1 MYRRQFCFANHG
13 DLHASSCPHQ
23 ALTVGV
29 ANAAE
34 TDPDQLSAGTNFF
47 GDLANDTL
55 FPVWMNRSELYTRDA
70 VRFP

>member
-1 MYRRQFCFANHG
+1 
-13 DLHASSCPHQ
+13 
-23 ALTVGV
+23 LTVGV